1 MQHVSAGVQ
10 EVQRVPLALAAVLS
24 IERLAATSSTT
35 CTSPNSSIATVSTT
49 VRPASARRRSSNSGV
64 LNLRAIPEEK
74 FNGKSVP
81 LLSSPNF
88 NKFGGTAAAS
98 AAIARAYANSSN
110 GGNSN
115 RFKHSLERVTSIGSG
130 DATSCE
136 VSAANSAANS
146 RSNSYTGDHTVHVAA
161 YHDGKV
167 SHVVVILAFITSHSK
182 CFPTQ

>member
-81 LLSSPNF
+81 VLSSPNF
-88 NKFGGTAAAS
+88 NKFGGAGAAS
-98 AAIARAYANSSN
+98 AATARAYANNSN

-146 RSNSYTGDHTVHVAA
+146 RSNSYSGDNTVHVTA
-161 YHDGKV
+161 YHDSKV
-167 SHVVVILAFITSHSK
+167 SRVLVTSSHHIYRVS
-182 CFPTQ
+182 TH